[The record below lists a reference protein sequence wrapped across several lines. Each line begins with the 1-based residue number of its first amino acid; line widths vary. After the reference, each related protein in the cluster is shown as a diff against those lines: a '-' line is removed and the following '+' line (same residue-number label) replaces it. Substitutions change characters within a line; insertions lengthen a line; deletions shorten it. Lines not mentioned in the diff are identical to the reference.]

1 MESAK
6 GGHNHVKKPRRSRK
20 SGRPTYTVST
30 DKHQGPKK
38 GPSARQEQRKAS
50 SGERKKRP
58 TTRTSIFV
66 FTDQMQIPAKFAQS
80 MQIPAKQRPPAVNS
94 G

>member
-6 GGHNHVKKPRRSRK
+6 GGQNRVKKPQRSRK
-20 SGRPTYTVST
+20 SARPTYTVST

-58 TTRTSIFV
+58 TIRTANF
-66 FTDQMQIPAKFAQS
+66 FFYPK
-80 MQIPAKQRPPAVNS
+80 VNS
-94 G
+94 PNEMSAATPDPEAGE